1 MAYVTNND
9 IEERLG
15 TAAYIQLT
23 DDTGTGSADID
34 KVDEARLGAEGEV
47 NSYLGRRYAVP
58 IDLAA
63 HAEVADVLKS
73 FVLDLVEYRLH
84 SRRPPVPSAVSS
96 KRNQAIAWLDRVAG
110 AEVVL
115 PSVEPLAENPA
126 KGLAAETLSNERFFT
141 RDELDNL

>member
-126 KGLAAETLSNERFFT
+126 KGLAAETSSNERIFT